1 MLKRTL
7 IITLGIAIFGSLSG
21 QTGTDGRSEGAL
33 NAVQTAVPF
42 LTIAPDSKGGALGD
56 AGVAT
61 TPDLSSQHWN
71 ASKYAFM
78 EAETGVAFSY
88 TPWLR
93 SLQVNDLNLL
103 YLSGYKRV
111 DERMAASGSI
121 RYFNLG
127 EINEINE
134 QGDATG
140 NKIRPNEFAID
151 LGYSMLFSD
160 YLSGGLV
167 FRYIRSD
174 IANGTSGL
182 GTASG
187 GARYEPGNSFAADIT
202 AYFQKP
208 IRISGYDAEMAY
220 GLNISNIGNK
230 MSYAQDNES
239 QFIPTNMKLGGRVSL
254 DLDEYNSMGFTMD
267 INKLLVPTPNDSLF
281 DPKNIGVIEGALKSF
296 GDAPGGAKEEF
307 HEIMW
312 SLGAEYWYMQQFA
325 MRAGY
330 FNEHATKGNRKYF
343 TVGVGLKLNVFLIDF
358 SYLFPATGGRSNPLA
373 NTMRITLGFNFE

>member
-1 MLKRTL
+1 MFKRTL
-7 IITLGIAIFGSLSG
+7 ILVFGIAIFGNLYG
-21 QTGTDGRSEGAL
+21 QVTITGGDEL
-33 NAVQTAVPF
+33 NALQTAVPF
-42 LTIAPDSKGGALGD
+42 LTIAPDSKAGALGD

-61 TPDLSSQHWN
+61 SPDLNSQHWN

-93 SLQVNDLNLL
+93 SLQVTDLNLL
-103 YLSGYKRV
+103 YLSGFKRI
-111 DERMAASGSI
+111 DDRMAASGSI

-134 QGDATG
+134 QGVRTG
-140 NKIRPNEFAID
+140 NKIRPNEFALD

-174 IANGTSGL
+174 IANGTSNL
-182 GTASG
+182 GAGG
-187 GARYEPGNSFAADIT
+187 GAMYEPGNSFAADIT
-202 AYFQKP
+202 AYFKKP

-220 GLNISNIGNK
+220 GINISNIGNK

-239 QFIPTNMKLGGRVSL
+239 QFIPTNLKLGGRVSL
-254 DLDEYNSMGFTMD
+254 DLDEYNSLGFTMD
-267 INKLLVPTPNDSLF
+267 LNKLLVPTPNDSTE
-281 DPKNIGVIEGALKSF
+281 DMMNIGVIEGVLRSF
-296 GDAPGGAKEEF
+296 SDAPSGGKEEL

-312 SLGAEYWYMQQFA
+312 SFGAEYWYMKQFA
-325 MRAGY
+325 IRAGY
-330 FNEHATKGNRKYF
+330 FHEHQTKGNRKYI
-343 TVGVGLKLNVFLIDF
+343 TMGIGLNLNVFSLDF
-358 SYLFPATGGRSNPLA
+358 SYLFPSTGGRSNPLA
-373 NTMRITLGFNFE
+373 NTMRFTLGFTFE